1 MFGSQDSEVR
11 GGRVSEKVGAT
22 SAFCHPSGQANICNA
37 ACGPAK
43 SLAGMKQR
51 VSRTAGRREEKAQ
64 RRETQVR
71 RGQEAGV
78 RKMGP
83 GPMSLKETH
92 KPGGAGVET
101 QFSGQPQLI
110 GNNNVTTAT
119 VKGLPAAGQLT
130 LSELLLCRA
139 LGVIIIIPTL
149 EMTKLR
155 PSKVTDLSRI
165 TGQRVVEREPDRR
178 QLLPESRGSPL
189 PRALCLSCSGFS
201 D

>member
-1 MFGSQDSEVR
+1 MGCLLNPLPLSQGHMFGSQDSEVR

-64 RRETQVR
+64 RRVTQVR

-83 GPMSLKETH
+83 GPTSLKETH

-110 GNNNVTTAT
+110 GNNNVMTAT

-139 LGVIIIIPTL
+139 LG
-149 EMTKLR
+149 
-155 PSKVTDLSRI
+155 LS
-165 TGQRVVEREPDRR
+165 
-178 QLLPESRGSPL
+178 SSSPL
-189 PRALCLSCSGFS
+189 
-201 D
+201 